1 MNVQTSSR
9 PSRSF
14 AALHHASY
22 RGFFLSTAG
31 AMMADN
37 IEHVS
42 TYWVMFGK
50 FHSAALGGIA
60 VISHWVPYLLFSIHA
75 GGLTERFDARRVI
88 QTGMCLFM
96 GVSITW
102 GVLFAT
108 DTLKIWH
115 AVILLILHGFAGVL
129 WSPASQVL
137 LYHVVPID
145 HLPSAVRLNATARQ
159 LGMLA
164 GPAVGGAILL
174 VMGPIY
180 GIFFNALLYL
190 PTIQWLWKAPY
201 DPSFHGTRALL
212 SFRDIAVTI
221 RQIAG
226 HRILSSMI
234 VLAGAASF
242 FVGNAYQ
249 AQMPGFAHD
258 LGQLRADFYYSMLL
272 GADAAGALSAGLIL
286 ESRGLLQP
294 RARTAFVLAMIW
306 ACALTGFALSSFY
319 VLALVLLYIAGFS
332 ELSFNSMAQTL
343 VQLNAPTDIRGRVIG
358 VFTMAAMGL
367 RTVSGMT
374 VGLIGGLIGIHA
386 SLALSAGALLTL
398 SVTLLVISRVTPRRE
413 AVKS

>member
-37 IEHVS
+37 IEHVI

-294 RARTAFVLAMIW
+294 GARTAFVLAMIW